1 MSRLKLKIYEPADAE
16 STEPE
21 VLQPERNILPFTPA
35 QSRTTIISGRFTS
48 PVDRAR
54 LIRENSICP
63 ECSRCNVEPL
73 ELQDG
78 MVSPKNRL
86 PVPGTATIVGFHCTD
101 CGTEWPVY
109 ELTRRN
115 G

>member
-1 MSRLKLKIYEPADAE
+1 MNRLNLRIYNPLEEPVAVEAD
-16 STEPE
+16 EPE
-21 VLQPERNILPFTPA
+21 VDRDIIPFRP
-35 QSRTTIISGRFTS
+35 QNRTTVISGRYAP

-54 LIRENSICP
+54 LIHDNSVCP

-73 ELQDG
+73 ELQDALI
-78 MVSPKNRL
+78 SPRNRL
-86 PVPGTATIVGFHCTD
+86 PVPGTATIVGFHCND
-101 CGTEWPVY
+101 CGSEWPVY